1 MDRRPDAQ
9 GARRGRG
16 ARDRSGPGPAPR
28 PSHHRPPHHRLRARL
43 SGLPLR
49 PRELAAARGEPRALV
64 RRLRGAALHAP
75 DGAARPEMTGT
86 AEAEA
91 VIRRLGL
98 VRHPEGGWFRE
109 TFRDARAK
117 AGTRAASTAIY
128 YLLQA
133 GEIARWHRVDAAEV
147 WHWHAG
153 AALSLTLSVDGRQRE
168 TLVLGPDLAAGAEP
182 QRVVPAGAWQS
193 ARSLGRWTLTG
204 CTVAPGFEFAGF
216 ELAPE
221 GWEPG

>member
-1 MDRRPDAQ
+1 
-9 GARRGRG
+9 
-16 ARDRSGPGPAPR
+16 
-28 PSHHRPPHHRLRARL
+28 
-43 SGLPLR
+43 
-49 PRELAAARGEPRALV
+49 
-64 RRLRGAALHAP
+64 
-75 DGAARPEMTGT
+75 
-86 AEAEA
+86 

-109 TFRDARAK
+109 TFRDAGAR

-133 GEIARWHRVDAAEV
+133 GEISRWHRVDAAEV
-147 WHWHAG
+147 WHWYAG
-153 AALSLTLSVDGRQRE
+153 AALSLMLSVDGRQRE
-168 TLVLGPDLAAGAEP
+168 ALALGPDLAAGAEP
-182 QRVVPAGAWQS
+182 QRVVPAGVWQT
-193 ARSLGRWTLTG
+193 ARSLGSWTLTG